1 MREME
6 DRSKKRDEL
15 IKVFNLKE
23 NINIENELKKDF
35 QARTLKG
42 SSKKAL
48 FYFWENCGEN

>member
-1 MREME
+1 ME